1 MSKDFKTPGRPQQP
15 KRSAAG
21 RKRQALPPARRQ
33 RSTDAPN
40 AKAPYRASKFRE
52 KNFDTVPTEPL
63 NWWWPLLL
71 GGSIGTVAMLLIGT
85 RVFSPEQQ
93 AVVTAPNVPASTAPA
108 TVSEGE
114 LFLEQANLLAVN
126 GDLTGAVEIASS
138 IPTGSEAYATAQQRI
153 KGWQGAISGAQEE
166 AKTASLQELEQAQ
179 ARAAEAQRAQELA
192 QKKARDAEVR
202 RQQEVAAAQQDR
214 EAAQARAE
222 AAEAQAAEV
231 QQPEPPLATA
241 NPQPIIELE
250 SRPTPTPQ
258 PATEPEPPLVTPQ
271 PQPTIE
277 SKKPRPT
284 PQPEVTTE
292 QPQPRPLVN
301 SADTPAP
308 QPSALSPAADP
319 FLSESIAN
327 RIAPP
332 PTAPPVEVAAAPS
345 LTVPT
350 AEDSYGFRNVTVR
363 APRVAISLRD
373 NVDEDGDF
381 VTLRVNGEEYAS
393 NLRIWNN
400 SKVIFVPL
408 NPGQNLVEIVAVKDG
423 QGGITLEAAV
433 AGEGNINDR
442 PIPEGRTA
450 RFIINYEE

>member
-21 RKRQALPPARRQ
+21 RKQQALPRARRQ
-33 RSTDAPN
+33 RSADAPN

-71 GGSIGTVAMLLIGT
+71 GGSIGTIAMLLVGT

-126 GDLTGAVEIASS
+126 GDLIGAVEIASS

-166 AKTASLQELEQAQ
+166 AKTASLQELEQAR
-179 ARAAEAQRAQELA
+179 ARAAEAQRAQERA
-192 QKKARDAEVR
+192 QEKARVAEVR
-202 RQQEVAAAQQDR
+202 RQQEVAAAQRDR

-231 QQPEPPLATA
+231 QQPEPPLATG
-241 NPQPIIELE
+241 NPQPIIELKP
-250 SRPTPTPQ
+250 RPTPQPQ
-258 PATEPEPPLVTPQ
+258 PATEPEPPLVTAN

-277 SKKPRPT
+277 LEPRPT
-284 PQPEVTTE
+284 PQPEVATE
-292 QPQPRPLVN
+292 QPQPQPLVN

-308 QPSALSPAADP
+308 QPSASSPTADP
-319 FLSESIAN
+319 FLSNSIADK
-327 RIAPP
+327 IAPP
-332 PTAPPVEVAAAPS
+332 TPVAPVELAAVPT

-350 AEDSYGFRNVTVR
+350 VEDSYGFRNVTVK

-381 VTLRVNGEEYAS
+381 VTLRVNGKDYATNQLIS
-393 NLRIWNN
+393 H
-400 SKVIFVPL
+400 SPEVILVPL
-408 NPGQNLVEIVAVKDG
+408 NLGENLVEIVAVKDG
-423 QGGITLEAAV
+423 QGGITLEADV
-433 AGEGNINDR
+433 AGAGNINDR